1 MAGAAPH
8 VMVLPFP
15 AQGHVTPLM
24 ELSHRLVDHGFQ
36 VTFVN
41 TDVDHALVLAALPN
55 GGEALREAL
64 SELLGPV
71 GLPLLPL
78 GLVLVIRVL
87 SSGLRL
93 VAVFGFAVGESLDA
107 AYRSGRGSPVG
118 VVLAL
123 MFFLLAVYYRSW
135 SPFGGDDA

>member
-1 MAGAAPH
+1 MMPERRGEWEDYRTPHGLLMAVVMGAVVAGPLF
-8 VMVLPFP
+8 VL
-15 AQGHVTPLM
+15 
-24 ELSHRLVDHGFQ
+24 D
-36 VTFVN
+36 
-41 TDVDHALVLAALPN
+41 

-78 GLVLVIRVL
+78 GLVVLIRIL
-87 SSGLRL
+87 SSGYRL
-93 VAVFGFAVGESLDA
+93 VDVFGLALGESLDA

-135 SPFGGDDA
+135 SPFGGDDE